1 MTARAKSAFTEAVE
15 MIRSRLSRDRMGG
28 KVARGTLQ
36 TIMVSGI
43 GAAISMVVQMGL
55 SQVLGQASFG
65 TYAVVMGWLAIA
77 TIFGK
82 LELDVTAVRFIGKYA
97 ATEEWG
103 VLRGYLRAGRTALI
117 TVSVAIAILSVLG
130 IQLFRDGLAGKHH
143 SLPDALIVACALLPV
158 LTLLL
163 YEGAILQ
170 GFQRYAEAQFPV
182 NLLRPAAFGI
192 IMVVIVRI
200 QEGLTTSVAV
210 AANLGGAVVALIVAR
225 YWRKRAVPEAV
236 RSAVA
241 TYDRPTWIRT
251 TYPLFAVS
259 LGQVIISQQADVIVV
274 GTMLTTAQAGVYA
287 AASQLTLPVALAS
300 SAVTYVAM
308 SMIAEL
314 YTRDPGRLQ
323 SLVRAVTWLSAGVS
337 IPIAIGLIVLGPFLL
352 SLYGMTEGHEVLIIL
367 TLAQLVVGISGA
379 VAGYLMTMTAHE
391 KEAAWIIGM
400 TAIVNLGL
408 ALLLTPRYGAVGTAS
423 ATLVAATGRV
433 VALRIYIRRTM
444 GIRVPAF

>member
-55 SQVLGQASFG
+55 SQALGQASFG

-182 NLLRPAAFGI
+182 NLLR
-192 IMVVIVRI
+192 
-200 QEGLTTSVAV
+200 
-210 AANLGGAVVALIVAR
+210 
-225 YWRKRAVPEAV
+225 
-236 RSAVA
+236 SAVA

-274 GTMLTTAQAGVYA
+274 GPMLTTAQAGVYA

>member
-55 SQVLGQASFG
+55 SQALGQASFG

-97 ATEEWG
+97 A
-103 VLRGYLRAGRTALI
+103 TALI

>member
-1 MTARAKSAFTEAVE
+1 M
-15 MIRSRLSRDRMGG
+15 
-28 KVARGTLQ
+28 
-36 TIMVSGI
+36 
-43 GAAISMVVQMGL
+43 
-55 SQVLGQASFG
+55 
-65 TYAVVMGWLAIA
+65 
-77 TIFGK
+77 
-82 LELDVTAVRFIGKYA
+82 
-97 ATEEWG
+97 
-103 VLRGYLRAGRTALI
+103 
-117 TVSVAIAILSVLG
+117 
-130 IQLFRDGLAGKHH
+130 
-143 SLPDALIVACALLPV
+143 
-158 LTLLL
+158 
-163 YEGAILQ
+163 
-170 GFQRYAEAQFPV
+170 
-182 NLLRPAAFGI
+182 
-192 IMVVIVRI
+192 
-200 QEGLTTSVAV
+200 
-210 AANLGGAVVALIVAR
+210 
-225 YWRKRAVPEAV
+225 
-236 RSAVA
+236 
-241 TYDRPTWIRT
+241 
-251 TYPLFAVS
+251 S